1 MDSPWKSISYALK
14 CVRTRRHLYLSRR
27 VTVRFTEDESRTI
40 IHVESH
46 RSRGFTWLLA
56 LFILKRGTA
65 IWSRRWYSEGD
76 AAVFVFVSSSLHN
89 HRSRG
94 RLILSFSLIPSSSH
108 SRSPSR
114 RDVRRRASPAIHPET
129 EWKTERRQT
138 AVA

>member
-1 MDSPWKSISYALK
+1 MDSPWKNVSISTPE
-14 CVRTRRHLYLSRR
+14 CVRTRRHLYLSRC

-56 LFILKRGTA
+56 LFILKRGTT
-65 IWSRRWYSEGD
+65 IRSRLYSEDDGTM
-76 AAVFVFVSSSLHN
+76 FVFVSSSLHN

-94 RLILSFSLIPSSSH
+94 RLILPFFLCCNLTLA
-108 SRSPSR
+108 RSPSR
-114 RDVRRRASPAIHPET
+114 RNVWRRVPPAIHPET